1 MRKRAISYMIIL
13 FLVLTTSVPSS
24 ASEFLA
30 EDYKSNVTIDSDSFV
45 EYQKIMDSL
54 NEEYGLSMSMENGLV
69 EKERIYEN
77 LAKYRPEAYEKRLRK
92 EIEEGIAATEEA
104 KKKVASL
111 GDVKWK
117 SLPVKISNYVLP
129 VNVSVY
135 SVMGSGGL
143 NED

>member
-54 NEEYGLSMSMENGLV
+54 NEEYGLSISMENGLV
-69 EKERIYEN
+69 EKERICEN

-117 SLPVKISNYVLP
+117 SLPVKSSNYVLP
-129 VNVSVY
+129 ANVSVY
-135 SVMGSGGL
+135 SVIGSEGL